1 MRLHLAHV
9 VVIGGGYVGQL
20 VQLAM
25 HSVRILD
32 WRKKPPIDHLETR
45 MGPQYLWEP
54 IPGVESY
61 SFPVMTLVDG
71 RPPTGDAILA
81 YKQKIGKEHDG
92 GDWGLQFQHM
102 MTGYHS
108 QLPIPR
114 IEYNRRVVSVDL
126 ANHRLLLSDDAV
138 IDYDVLINTIP
149 LNVFLSL
156 CYIPPIVIDP
166 WRHDVIHMRIEPL
179 GRNVYDGM
187 VLNYLS
193 DPKDRYYR
201 LTTWQAQA
209 FAETLH
215 PVPGDITRP
224 LIPGKIH
231 THRESERVLKDLS
244 VFDTFCFGRFA
255 TWRPDELA
263 HETWKQ
269 IMAWRG
275 THEL

>member
-9 VVIGGGYVGQL
+9 VVLGGGYVGQL
-20 VQLAM
+20 LQLAM
-25 HSVRILD
+25 PFVRILD
-32 WRKKPPIDHLETR
+32 WRKRAPEDHLETR

-71 RPPTGDAILA
+71 RPPTTDAVLA

-92 GDWGLQFQHM
+92 GDWGLQFRHM
-102 MTGYHS
+102 TTGWHS

-114 IEYNRRVVSVDL
+114 IEYNRRVISVDL
-126 ANHRLLLSDDAV
+126 QQHQLLLSDEAV
-138 IDYDVLINTIP
+138 INYDILLNTIP
-149 LNVFLSL
+149 LPAFLNL
-156 CYIPPIVIDP
+156 CVIPPLVVDP
-166 WRHDVIHMRIEPL
+166 FRHDVIYMRKENL
-179 GRNVYDGM
+179 GRNVYAGM

-201 LTTWQAQA
+201 MTTWQGFA
-209 FAETLH
+209 FAETLY
-215 PVPGDITRP
+215 PVPGDIVRS
-224 LIPGKIH
+224 LMPGKIH
-231 THRESERVLKDLS
+231 THRDSERVLRDLG

-263 HETWKQ
+263 HQTWTH
-269 IMAWRG
+269 ILEWEG
-275 THEL
+275 TR